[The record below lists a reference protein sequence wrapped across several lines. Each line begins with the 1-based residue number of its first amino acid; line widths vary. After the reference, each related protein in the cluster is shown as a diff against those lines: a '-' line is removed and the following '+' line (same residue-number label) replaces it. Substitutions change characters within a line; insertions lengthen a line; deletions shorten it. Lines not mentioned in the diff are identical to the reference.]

1 MHKIDSKGVWSFLL
15 FYMALGGW
23 TPSMRGPGRW
33 ICGHGERSVP
43 ENTCAQVA
51 DFALQTVLKVVV
63 DFLPNARAGH
73 LIKSSFFFFFFFAK
87 LSSIKNIS
95 LTNITLKFF
104 KKHIFEELEVTFY
117 FIHIPPPSS
126 ISSWAEQFNF
136 QSQFGLESQLFLFHP
151 ELPSWIQDPSSFEL
165 WTPCFQGHPILIN
178 LH

>member
-1 MHKIDSKGVWSFLL
+1 MHKIDSKAVWSFLL

-23 TPSMRGPGRW
+23 TPFMRGPGRW
-33 ICGHGERSVP
+33 ICGHGERSAPV
-43 ENTCAQVA
+43 NTCAQLA
-51 DFALQTVLKVVV
+51 DFALQTVLKVTV

-73 LIKSSFFFFFFFAK
+73 LINSSIFFFFAK

-117 FIHIPPPSS
+117 FTHIPSPSS
-126 ISSWAEQFNF
+126 ISRWAEQFNF
-136 QSQFGLESQLFLFHP
+136 PRYLESQLFLFHP
-151 ELPSWIQDPSSFEL
+151 ELPSWIQHPSSFEL
-165 WTPCFQGHPILIN
+165 RSPCFQGHPFLIN

>member
-1 MHKIDSKGVWSFLL
+1 
-15 FYMALGGW
+15 
-23 TPSMRGPGRW
+23 MRGPGRW

-43 ENTCAQVA
+43 EKTCAQVA

-73 LIKSSFFFFFFFAK
+73 LINSSIFFFFAK
-87 LSSIKNIS
+87 LSSVKNIS

-126 ISSWAEQFNF
+126 ISS
-136 QSQFGLESQLFLFHP
+136 
-151 ELPSWIQDPSSFEL
+151 
-165 WTPCFQGHPILIN
+165 
-178 LH
+178 